1 MSVIMSKIRSSA
13 EVWLIGKGTEK
24 LPGSHLPTNAD
35 ILQCLMFFHV
45 QGKSPL
51 KEAAALTVSKVSK
64 ACLSKLNNWG
74 LQNRVCEIVFYT
86 TASNTSLKN
95 GACTLI
101 ENSLQQ
107 ELAWVTCHHHVM
119 ELPLAAVFSISF
131 GPTGGPHVAVFRR
144 FQQTWPSVLAWS
156 TSGYPSTTQW
166 STITRGAK
174 KISKLFEWFG
184 KGCLDCIVQASLIHS
199 GSFSRP
205 VAVWW
210 QDWSGCEMTDGN
222 KPLPSTIHPFCE
234 TPWLS
239 SWTLQLYCY

>member
-13 EVWLIGKGTEK
+13 EVWLIGKSTEK

-74 LQNRVCEIVFYT
+74 LQNRVCGIVFYT

-131 GPTGGPHVAVFRR
+131 GPTGGPHVVVFRR
-144 FQQTWPSVLAWS
+144 FQQTWPSLYQTTHEMTPTDMFDS
-156 TSGYPSTTQW
+156 HTSALREQ
-166 STITRGAK
+166 IVQ
-174 KISKLFEWFG
+174 FG
-184 KGCLDCIVQASLIHS
+184 KAAHGRSYQRDDYTEL
-199 GSFSRP
+199 
-205 VAVWW
+205 
-210 QDWSGCEMTDGN
+210 
-222 KPLPSTIHPFCE
+222 
-234 TPWLS
+234 
-239 SWTLQLYCY
+239 LQLSFDLSWF